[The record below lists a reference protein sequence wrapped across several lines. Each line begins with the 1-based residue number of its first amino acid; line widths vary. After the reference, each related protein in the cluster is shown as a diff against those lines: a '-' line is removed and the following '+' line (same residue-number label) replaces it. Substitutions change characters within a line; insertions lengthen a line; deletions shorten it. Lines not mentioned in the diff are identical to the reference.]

1 MSDSREVSGAHPSG
15 DRPTVE
21 PASGERRSPAV
32 DTFAGKVHVE
42 WAPEEAVTPLGQLPF
57 FIDYL
62 KQAGLFDPW
71 VADCPLAYTSP
82 NAPGKRD
89 LLGTLMLALLVGAK
103 RYVHV
108 TALRNDSV
116 NPALLGMKRVC
127 SDDSVRRALKALDP
141 EEATTWLQQH
151 LDYVFRP
158 LLAEPW
164 ILDVDSSVKPIYGHQ
179 EGAEVG
185 YNPTKPGRPS
195 HVYHTYAIAQLRLVL
210 DTVVMP
216 GNQHH
221 GSHGL
226 PGLTRLLDG
235 MAAHERPYLVR
246 GDADYGAERTMAD
259 LERRGQDYLF
269 RLRMTTKVKRQ
280 LPELAAQR
288 GWRDVGQGWQAAETR
303 LRLSGWKRKRRV
315 VVLRRAI
322 RKDTSSLLSHETDA
336 SGQAALGPVEVLEAN
351 RQIYE
356 YTALVTS
363 LDGDLVSLASLYRD
377 RADAENLFDELKNH
391 WGWGGFTTRDLART
405 RITAR
410 ITALVYNWW
419 SLFVRLVDPTMHR
432 EAITSRPLLMAGV
445 ARATQHA
452 GRTTLAITSQH
463 AHHPGIRQALTD
475 VADFLDDLRRTA
487 PQLTA
492 IERWCRILARA
503 LSPYLFGRT
512 PKPPPNLLPA

>member
-1 MSDSREVSGAHPSG
+1 M
-15 DRPTVE
+15 
-21 PASGERRSPAV
+21 
-32 DTFAGKVHVE
+32 HVE
-42 WAPEEAVTPLGQLPF
+42 WAPDEAVTPLGQLPF

-71 VADCPLAYTSP
+71 VADCPLDYTSP
-82 NAPGKRD
+82 NAPAKRD
-89 LLGTLMLALLVGAK
+89 LLGTLVLALLTGAK

-108 TALRNDSV
+108 TALRNDGV

-127 SDDSVRRALKALDP
+127 SDDSVRRGLKALEP
-141 EEATTWLQQH
+141 EAAAAWLHRH
-151 LDYVFRP
+151 LDYVVRP

-195 HVYHTYAIAQLRLVL
+195 HVYHTYAMAEVRLVL
-210 DTVVMP
+210 DVEVTP

-221 GSHGL
+221 ASHGL

-235 MAAHERPYLVR
+235 MAPHERPYLVR
-246 GDADYGAERTMAD
+246 GDADYGSEPAMAE

-269 RLRMTTKVKRQ
+269 RLRMTANVKRQ
-280 LPELAAQR
+280 LPKLAAQR
-288 GWRDVGQGWQAAETR
+288 GWRDAGQGWQAAETR
-303 LRLSGWKRKRRV
+303 LRLSGWSRKRRV
-315 VVLRRAI
+315 LVLRRPI
-322 RKDTSSLLSHETDA
+322 RKDTSSLLRHETDA
-336 SGQAALGPVEVLEAN
+336 AGQAALGLVEVLEAD

-356 YTALVTS
+356 YAAIVTS
-363 LDGDLVSLASLYRD
+363 LDLEPLTLASLYRG

-405 RITAR
+405 RTTAR
-410 ITALVYNWW
+410 ITALVYDWW
-419 SLFVRLVDPTMHR
+419 SLFVRLIDPMTPR

-445 ARATQHA
+445 ARATRHA
-452 GRTTLAITSQH
+452 GRTTLSITSQH
-463 AHHPGIRQALTD
+463 AHHPGIRQAFAD
-475 VADFLDDLRRTA
+475 VADFLAELRQTA
-487 PQLTA
+487 PQLTEV
-492 IERWCRILARA
+492 ERWCRILARA
-503 LSPYLFGRT
+503 LTPYLFGRT